1 MLALLYFS
9 TRSSF
14 WVLSSSTSSSN
25 WAMRLSSLRF
35 SSAAK
40 PLKFKSRRPSA
51 ILFKSTV
58 RPPSISAL
66 RQLLRVP
73 NRFFRI
79 RDLPHLKLG
88 IWSKIGTRLG
98 IECGIGRGMPKI
110 THEITALHETL
121 GRDYGIE
128 ETYWG
133 TSLLLSLLLN
143 LCPKGPGTNGPK
155 RRRS

>member
-1 MLALLYFS
+1 
-9 TRSSF
+9 
-14 WVLSSSTSSSN
+14 
-25 WAMRLSSLRF
+25 
-35 SSAAK
+35 
-40 PLKFKSRRPSA
+40 
-51 ILFKSTV
+51 
-58 RPPSISAL
+58 
-66 RQLLRVP
+66 
-73 NRFFRI
+73 
-79 RDLPHLKLG
+79 
-88 IWSKIGTRLG
+88 
-98 IECGIGRGMPKI
+98 MPKI